1 MNRGIRNNNPLN
13 IRRSATRW
21 KGAQEEQRDK
31 AFVQFK
37 TLAYGY
43 RAAWKILQTYYERF
57 PHGEQAVYGAEHHQ
71 QMGTA
76 QEERYRSL
84 YHPCI
89 ENGKHRR
96 QGEPAATKQRQGYGR
111 LSRMMAA
118 MTCMECGISGNLVD
132 DEAIAQ
138 GYKLAFPKNKEKLDE
153 WLTGED
159 EYSDW

>member
-1 MNRGIRNNNPLN
+1 
-13 IRRSATRW
+13 
-21 KGAQEEQRDK
+21 
-31 AFVQFK
+31 
-37 TLAYGY
+37 
-43 RAAWKILQTYYERF
+43 
-57 PHGEQAVYGAEHHQ
+57 
-71 QMGTA
+71 MGTA
-76 QEERYRSL
+76 HGNDTEAYIIHVLKMAS
-84 YHPCI
+84 I
-89 ENGKHRR
+89 GGKENLLPPNNVR
-96 QGEPAATKQRQGYGR
+96 GYGR